1 MGVRPAD
8 TERKLAFL
16 RDPRSYPDGS
26 RRVEVIET
34 HFAWVF
40 LTRARAYKL
49 KKPLRRGMMDY
60 RTLARRRLGCREEV
74 RLNRRLSP
82 AVYLGATPLSQD
94 RRGALKLGAGG
105 KVLDWL
111 VVMRRLPAARM
122 LDQALKGRSVADADV
137 DRVVATLGRFF
148 ATAPPVGATPAEFF
162 RRLRGQSAAD
172 ERQLAAVSPGW
183 QALLRRVCAVQR
195 QFRRVQRAALA
206 ARARRT
212 VEGHGDLRP
221 EHIHLGPPVTVI
233 DCLEFDRDLRLRD
246 PAEELA
252 YLQLEMRR
260 LGSARLGRRLC
271 QRVLAALDDA
281 PGRAIVAFYMSHQA
295 LTRAKL
301 AAWHVGDPQFPEPR
315 RWLRRAR
322 SYLEDAL
329 RYGEAALRLAAAGGA
344 SFARRGRPALQQRRQ
359 RPAVQHASQRLR
371 VQRRDR
377 QHDRAR

>member
-1 MGVRPAD
+1 VRPAD
-8 TERKLAFL
+8 SARKLAFL
-16 RDPRSYPDGS
+16 RDPRSYPDAS

-40 LTRARAYKL
+40 LTRTRAYKL

-60 RTLARRRLGCREEV
+60 RTLARRRLGCQEEV

-82 AVYLGATPLSQD
+82 GVYLGTTPLSQD
-94 RRGALKLGAGG
+94 RRGALRLGTGG
-105 KVLDWL
+105 QAQDWL

-122 LDQALKGRSVADADV
+122 LDRALKCRAVSGADI

-148 ATAPPVGATPAEFF
+148 AAARAVGATPAQFF
-162 RRLRGQSAAD
+162 RRLRAQSAAD
-172 ERQLAAVSPGW
+172 ERELVAVSASW
-183 QALLRRVCAVQR
+183 RALLRRVIAVQR
-195 QFRRVQRAALA
+195 RFLKLHRAALA
-206 ARARRT
+206 ARASHV
-212 VEGHGDLRP
+212 VEAHGDLRP

-233 DCLEFDRDLRLRD
+233 DCLEFDRNLRLRD

-252 YLQLEMRR
+252 YLQLEIRR
-260 LGSARLGRRLC
+260 LGHARLGRRLC
-271 QRVLAALDDA
+271 QRVLEASGDA

-301 AAWHVGDPQFPEPR
+301 AAWHVGDPQFPSSH

-322 SYLEDAL
+322 SYLGDAL
-329 RYGEAALRLAAAGGA
+329 RYGESALRLAAA
-344 SFARRGRPALQQRRQ
+344 SLPRRGRPAMQQRRQ
-359 RPAVQHASQRLR
+359 RPAVQHASQRFG

-377 QHDRAR
+377 QHDGAR